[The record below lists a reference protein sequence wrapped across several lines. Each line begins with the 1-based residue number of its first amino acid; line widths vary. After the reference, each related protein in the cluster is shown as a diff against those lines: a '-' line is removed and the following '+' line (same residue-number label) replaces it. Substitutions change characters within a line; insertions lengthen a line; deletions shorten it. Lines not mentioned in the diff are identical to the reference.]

1 MNINWF
7 PGHMKKTEGLIK
19 DNLKLVD
26 IVIELVDARIPLASK
41 NPLIDEIVKNKPR
54 LIVFNKSDMADDKVT
69 SDWINYYKNNGI
81 KVVKVNSL
89 DGKGF
94 NDVYDGINQVLKE
107 KIDKFKEKNL
117 NLVIKMMVV
126 GIPNVGKSSFINKIT
141 KRAGA
146 KTGDRPGITKGKQ
159 WVRIKEGYELLDTP
173 GILWHK
179 FDDEETAKKLAF
191 VGSIKDEILDVEEL
205 AFYLLDFLKNNYPE
219 NLKLR
224 YNVDFNEDKDTY
236 ELMEEIGRKRGF
248 VIKGGEIDLTRCA
261 NTILDE
267 FRGLKLGKISL
278 EMPKLWVYLNL
289 IRNLKKKVII

>member
-41 NPLIDEIVKNKPR
+41 NPLIDEIVKSKPR

-69 SDWINYYKNNGI
+69 SDWISYYKNNGI

-94 NDVYDGINQVLKE
+94 NEVYDGINEVLKE
-107 KIDKFKEKNL
+107 KIEKYKSQNL
-117 NLVIKMMVV
+117 NFVIKMMVV
-126 GIPNVGKSSFINKIT
+126 GIPNVGKSSFINKII

-146 KTGDRPGITKGKQ
+146 KTGDKPGITKGKQ

-191 VGSIKDEILDVEEL
+191 AGSIKDEILDVESL

-219 NLKLR
+219 NLMKR
-224 YNVDFNEDKDTY
+224 YNVEICDDTDTY
-236 ELMEEIGRKRGF
+236 LLMEEIGRKRGF

-267 FRGLKLGKISL
+267 FRGLRLGKISL
-278 EMPKLWVYLNL
+278 ERP
-289 IRNLKKKVII
+289 

>member
-26 IVIELVDARIPLASK
+26 IVVELVDARIPLASK
-41 NPLIDEIVKNKPR
+41 NPLIDEIVKGKPR
-54 LIVFNKSDMADDKVT
+54 LIVFNKSDMADDAIT

-94 NDVYDGINQVLKE
+94 NDVYDGINQVLKD
-107 KIDKFKEKNL
+107 KIEKFKEKNL

-126 GIPNVGKSSFINKIT
+126 GIPNVGKSSFINKIS

-146 KTGDRPGITKGKQ
+146 KTGDKPGITKGKQ
-159 WVRIKEGYELLDTP
+159 WVRLKEGYELLDTP

-191 VGSIKDEILDVEEL
+191 VGSIKDEILDVESL

-219 NLKLR
+219 NIKSR
-224 YNVDFNEDKDTY
+224 YNVDFSEDKDTY
-236 ELMEEIGRKRGF
+236 ELMEEIGKKRGF

-267 FRGLKLGKISL
+267 FRGLRLGKISL
-278 EMPKLWVYLNL
+278 ERPE
-289 IRNLKKKVII
+289 I

>member
-205 AFYLLDFLKNNYPE
+205 AFYLLDFLKNNYAE

-278 EMPKLWVYLNL
+278 EMPKL
-289 IRNLKKKVII
+289 

>member
-278 EMPKLWVYLNL
+278 EMPKL
-289 IRNLKKKVII
+289 

>member
-94 NDVYDGINQVLKE
+94 NDVYEGINQVLKE

-146 KTGDRPGITKGKQ
+146 KTGDKPGITKGKQ

-278 EMPKLWVYLNL
+278 EMPKL
-289 IRNLKKKVII
+289 

>member
-41 NPLIDEIVKNKPR
+41 NPLIDEIIKNKPR
-54 LIVFNKSDMADDKVT
+54 LIVFNKSDMADDSIT
-69 SDWINYYKNNGI
+69 NDWINYYKNNGI

-94 NDVYDGINQVLKE
+94 NDVYDGINQVLQE
-107 KIDKFKEKNL
+107 KIDKYKEKNL
-117 NLVIKMMVV
+117 NFVIKMMVV
-126 GIPNVGKSSFINKIT
+126 GIPNVGKSSFINKIS

-146 KTGDRPGITKGKQ
+146 KTGDKPGITKGKQ
-159 WVRIKEGYELLDTP
+159 WVRLKEGYELLDTP

-219 NLKLR
+219 NVKSR
-224 YNVDFNEDKDTY
+224 YNVDFDENKDTY

-267 FRGLKLGKISL
+267 FRGLRLGKISL
-278 EMPKLWVYLNL
+278 ERP
-289 IRNLKKKVII
+289 

>member
-205 AFYLLDFLKNNYPE
+205 AFYLLDFLKNNYSE

-278 EMPKLWVYLNL
+278 EMPKL
-289 IRNLKKKVII
+289 

>member
-224 YNVDFNEDKDTY
+224 YNVDFDEDKDTY

-278 EMPKLWVYLNL
+278 EMPKL
-289 IRNLKKKVII
+289 

>member
-89 DGKGF
+89 AGKGF

-278 EMPKLWVYLNL
+278 EMPKL
-289 IRNLKKKVII
+289 

>member
-117 NLVIKMMVV
+117 NFVIKMMVV

-278 EMPKLWVYLNL
+278 EMPKL
-289 IRNLKKKVII
+289 

>member
-261 NTILDE
+261 NTTLDE

-278 EMPKLWVYLNL
+278 EMPKL
-289 IRNLKKKVII
+289 

>member
-94 NDVYDGINQVLKE
+94 NDVYEGINQVLKE

-278 EMPKLWVYLNL
+278 EMPKL
-289 IRNLKKKVII
+289 

>member
-26 IVIELVDARIPLASK
+26 IVVELVDARIPLASK
-41 NPLIDEIVKNKPR
+41 NPLIDEIVGNKPR
-54 LIVFNKSDMADDKVT
+54 LIVFNKSDMADDGVT
-69 SDWINYYKNNGI
+69 NDWINYYKNNGI

-117 NLVIKMMVV
+117 NFVIKMMVV
-126 GIPNVGKSSFINKIT
+126 GIPNVGKSSFINKII

-146 KTGDRPGITKGKQ
+146 KTGDKPGITKGKQ
-159 WVRIKEGYELLDTP
+159 WVRVKEGYELLDTP

-179 FDDEETAKKLAF
+179 FDDEETAKRLAF
-191 VGSIKDEILDVEEL
+191 VGSIKDEILDVESL
-205 AFYLLDFLKNNYPE
+205 AFYLLEFLKENYPE
-219 NLKLR
+219 NIKER
-224 YNVDFNEDKDTY
+224 YNISFDEDKDTY

-278 EMPKLWVYLNL
+278 ERP
-289 IRNLKKKVII
+289 

>member
-224 YNVDFNEDKDTY
+224 YNVAFDEDKDTY

-278 EMPKLWVYLNL
+278 EMPKL
-289 IRNLKKKVII
+289 